1 MTPEVLEAIKWL
13 LLLVLGYFILPL
25 KKKVDKNREDLVE
38 IKTHYEHISKDLE
51 EIKEHLKELN
61 GKVK

>member
-1 MTPEVLEAIKWL
+1 MAITSRFGL
-13 LLLVLGYFILPL
+13 LYFTF